1 MEWAIYILE
10 NINKPPPWW
19 GGGEWKNGKVGEI
32 NKKLAVIKG
41 KSEKVGEKI
50 WFPEKGGRETK
61 WFSAKIYTP
70 ELYWNGRK
78 NWLYLINC
86 FVLAGA
92 YVYYKKYC
100 T

>member
-1 MEWAIYILE
+1 MYILE
-10 NINKPPPWW
+10 NKPSP
-19 GGGEWKNGKVGEI
+19 GGGKRMEKMEKWGKI
-32 NKKLAVIKG
+32 NEKSAFIKG